1 MTDNHEITNVIP
13 DETPENLTA
22 REEVF
27 TANEQEA
34 IPEGT
39 PEPSIKELIAG
50 VPSLN
55 ELFSDDSSEELPEGE
70 LLPEEQPGENQP
82 AEPQPAETQPE
93 EGQPLAAP
101 EEAEEE
107 QPEAA
112 PEEAE
117 EEQPEAA
124 PEEAEE
130 EKPAPPRDPSLYHN
144 RYYLLYGDEKEP
156 ACLNTKGTID
166 FLESIGVTGGELGKA
181 RRGKDLSAIYEI
193 LTRED
198 DSAQH
203 CSYCGCPIQGAEY
216 YQLKDGRLRCTSC
229 TRTQVKTAEEL
240 KEVFERVKN
249 NLLVF
254 FGADMNVPVKVE
266 MLDERKLKRKLKK
279 GLDDPD
285 NNSMLVLGVAVNK
298 GGAYTIYLEN
308 GAPRITVIATLVHE
322 MTHIWQYTHWNEKEI
337 LSRYGARKRL
347 FIYEGMAMWTEI
359 QYLYLIGE
367 TGTAKRDEQ
376 ETAGRKDEY
385 GVGFNAYSQVYPIER
400 AGMNCADTPFGAGN
414 NPLQF

>member
-1 MTDNHEITNVIP
+1 MTDNEQITNVIAE
-13 DETPENLTA
+13 ETPQLLTEPAETLENVEEQAVEAAEGVAEETIEAVEEQAEETA
-22 REEVF
+22 EEVAEE
-27 TANEQEA
+27 TLESVEEQLEEPVEEA
-34 IPEGT
+34 
-39 PEPSIKELIAG
+39 
-50 VPSLN
+50 
-55 ELFSDDSSEELPEGE
+55 
-70 LLPEEQPGENQP
+70 PEEQ
-82 AEPQPAETQPE
+82 T
-93 EGQPLAAP
+93 
-101 EEAEEE
+101 EEAAQEE
-107 QPEAA
+107 Q
-112 PEEAE
+112 
-117 EEQPEAA
+117 
-124 PEEAEE
+124 
-130 EKPAPPRDPSLYHN
+130 PAPPRDPSLYHN

-156 ACLNTKGTID
+156 ECFNTKGTID

-193 LTRED
+193 LTREN
-198 DSAQH
+198 DSGQR
-203 CSYCGCPIQGAEY
+203 CSYCGCPIQGADY

-249 NLLVF
+249 NLLVY

-298 GGAYTIYLEN
+298 GGEYTIYLEN

-337 LSRYGARKRL
+337 LARYGVSKRL

-376 ETAGRKDEY
+376 ETTARRDEY
-385 GVGFNAYSQVYPIER
+385 GVGFNAYAQVYPIER
-400 AGMNCADTPFGAGN
+400 AGMNCAETPFAAGN